1 MELNECV
8 ENLEKIN
15 RVKTIRTILS
25 NIESYVSSMEDDMT
39 EDDECEK
46 VIDDT
51 VMPKIISR
59 IKYDLETL
67 ERYLWH

>member
-15 RVKTIRTILS
+15 RIKTIRTILS
-25 NIESYVSSMEDDMT
+25 NIESYVSSVEDNMV
-39 EDDECEK
+39 EDDEYENTIGDDIVAK
-46 VIDDT
+46 VVT
-51 VMPKIISR
+51 R

-67 ERYLWH
+67 ERYL

>member
-15 RVKTIRTILS
+15 RIKTIRTILS
-25 NIESYVSSMEDDMT
+25 NIESYVSSVENDMV
-39 EDDECEK
+39 EDDEYEK
-46 VIDDT
+46 FIDDT
-51 VMPKIISR
+51 IMPKIISR

-67 ERYLWH
+67 ERYL